1 MARPTPAQQPEGTTA
16 KKRCGRPSGAVL
28 AWTVQQVAD
37 LLGVPEARVQRA
49 CALSPR
55 TFFAGAFQRDGEWR
69 IPERDV
75 RALVGPDL
83 PRLLKVAEFA
93 DLIGLSAQ
101 WIYELVALGT
111 IPHRR
116 VLGHVR
122 IPATAYWEL
131 PEGRPP
137 EMPARPLSFCKSP
150 EEDEE

>member
-1 MARPTPAQQPEGTTA
+1 MARSTPAQQPADTA
-16 KKRCGRPSGAVL
+16 KKGRGRRSGAVL
-28 AWTVQQVAD
+28 AWGVQRVAD
-37 LLGVPEARVQRA
+37 LLGVPESRVQRA

-55 TFFAGAFQRDGEWR
+55 LFFPGAFQRDGEWQ

-93 DLIGLSAQ
+93 GLIGLSVP
-101 WIYELVALGT
+101 WIYELIALDV

-122 IPATAYWEL
+122 IPATAYWTL

-137 EMPARPLSFCKSP
+137 ELPARPLSFSKP

>member
-1 MARPTPAQQPEGTTA
+1 MARSTPAQQPADTA
-16 KKRCGRPSGAVL
+16 KKGPGRPSGAVL
-28 AWTVQQVAD
+28 AWNVQRVAD
-37 LLGVPEARVQRA
+37 LLGVPESRVERA

-55 TFFAGAFQRDGEWR
+55 LFFPGAFQRDGAWL

-75 RALVGPDL
+75 RALVGPEL
-83 PRLLKVAEFA
+83 PRLLKVSEFA
-93 DLIGLSAQ
+93 DLIGLSVP
-101 WIYELVALGT
+101 WIYELIALDV

-137 EMPARPLSFCKSP
+137 EMPARPLSFSGTK
-150 EEDEE
+150 EDEE

>member
-1 MARPTPAQQPEGTTA
+1 MARSTPAQQPEGTTV
-16 KKRCGRPSGAVL
+16 KKGRGRPSGAVL
-28 AWTVQQVAD
+28 AWDVQRVAD
-37 LLGVPEARVQRA
+37 LLGIPEARVERA

-55 TFFAGAFQRDGEWR
+55 LFFPGAFQQGEEWR

-137 EMPARPLSFCKSP
+137 EVPARPLSFSKP

>member
-1 MARPTPAQQPEGTTA
+1 MARPTPAQQPATA
-16 KKRCGRPSGAVL
+16 KKGRGRPSGAVL
-28 AWTVQQVAD
+28 AWDVARVAD

-49 CALSPR
+49 CALSAP
-55 TFFAGAFQRDGEWR
+55 TFFPGAFQRDGEWK

-75 RALVGPDL
+75 RMLVGPDL

-101 WIYELVALGT
+101 WIYELIALGT

-137 EMPARPLSFCKSP
+137 EMPARPHSFSET
-150 EEDEE
+150 EEDKE